1 MKKKEKVKEKESKK
15 YMAIVLKGNMDD
27 MFDWAY
33 TLGAKHELEKMK
45 DEMEKFTQG
54 FAYKPKK

>member
-1 MKKKEKVKEKESKK
+1 MKTKDKLNAQESTQ

-33 TLGAKHELEKMK
+33 TLGAKHELEKMQ
-45 DEMEKFTQG
+45 DEMDKFTQG